1 MQVTSSAFPPGGAI
15 PIKYTQDGT
24 DLSPPLVFED
34 IPSDAASLALIVD
47 DPDAPDPEHPRRE
60 PWVHWVLADIPP
72 DTTQLPE
79 GITQLPRGTIGKND
93 YAHRS
98 WDGPSPPIGKHRYR
112 FRLYALDA
120 RLGLPAPT
128 KRQLEHAMAAHVIA
142 RAELI
147 GTYERSPARRT

>member
-1 MQVTSSAFPPGGAI
+1 MQVTSTAFPNGGAI
-15 PIKYTQDGT
+15 PMRYTQDGT

-34 IPSDAASLALIVD
+34 IPEDAASLALIVD

-72 DTTQLPE
+72 DTRQLPE
-79 GITQLPRGTIGKND
+79 GITQLPRGTVGKND
-93 YAHRS
+93 YDHRS
-98 WDGPSPPIGKHRYR
+98 WDGPAPPSGKHRYR
-112 FRLYALDA
+112 FRLYALDR

-128 KRQLEHAMAAHVIA
+128 KRQLEHAMAAHVLA

-147 GTYERSPARRT
+147 GTYERAHRARG